1 MAMEPIEHNA
11 HERVRAAYL
20 AWRGAQMRRVRA
32 AARAI
37 RLALE
42 LKEANERLERETHA
56 RAETLERMKQELAAR
71 AAAASAGHAQRMQR
85 LADEFNRLAP
95 APHTRPIASGLI
107 FLTLVLG
114 LALPASIETST
125 AEPRQGEPL
134 ALKPSESLSLRKAP

>member
-1 MAMEPIEHNA
+1 MEPIEHNA
-11 HERVRAAYL
+11 HERARTAYL

-56 RAETLERMKQELAAR
+56 RAETLESMKRKLAAR
-71 AAAASAGHAQRMQR
+71 AAVASAGYAQRMQR

-95 APHTRPIASGLI
+95 PPAPPTRAIASGLI
-107 FLTLVLG
+107 FLTFVLG
-114 LALPASIETST
+114 LALPASIEMST

-134 ALKPSESLSLRKAP
+134 ALKPSESLSLRTTR